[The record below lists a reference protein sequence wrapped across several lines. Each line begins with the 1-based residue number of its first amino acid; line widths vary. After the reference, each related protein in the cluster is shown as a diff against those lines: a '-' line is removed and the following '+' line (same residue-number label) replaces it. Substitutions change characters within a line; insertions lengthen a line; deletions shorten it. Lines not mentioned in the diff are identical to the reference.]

1 MSWFGKIWQ
10 SIIGSED
17 FSDIKSSTVR
27 DLLNGDIWTKKF
39 FRKQYKLIL
48 MIALLTFLYIG
59 NRYQYETELARVIQ
73 INKEIKDAK
82 YEALTIS
89 AQLMRL
95 TRQSN
100 IERMVRERG
109 IVLYEPDRPPI
120 VVEIPKQK

>member
-1 MSWFGKIWQ
+1 MRWLTKIWEA
-10 SIIGSED
+10 IKGSED

-27 DLLNGDIWTKKF
+27 DLLNGDIWAKNY

-48 MIALLTFLYIG
+48 MISFLSFMYVG
-59 NRYQYETELARVIQ
+59 NRYQYEYELARMIQ
-73 INKEIKDAK
+73 VSKEIKDAK

-100 IERMVRERG
+100 IERMVHERG
-109 IVLYEPDRPPI
+109 IILLEPDRPP
-120 VVEIPKQK
+120 VVIETPEE

>member
-1 MSWFGKIWQ
+1 MAWFRKIWD

-27 DLLNGDIWTKKF
+27 DLLNGDIWTKKY

-48 MIALLTFLYIG
+48 MISLLTFMYIG
-59 NRYQYETELARVIQ
+59 NRYQYENELAQVIRVS
-73 INKEIKDAK
+73 KEIKDAK

-109 IVLYEPDRPPI
+109 IILYEPDRPPV
-120 VVEIPKQK
+120 VVETPKQ